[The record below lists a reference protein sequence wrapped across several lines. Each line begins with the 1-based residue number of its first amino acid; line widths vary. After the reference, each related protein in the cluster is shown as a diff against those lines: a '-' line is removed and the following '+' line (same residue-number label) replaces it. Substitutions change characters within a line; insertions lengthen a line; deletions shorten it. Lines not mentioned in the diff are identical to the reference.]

1 MTWQPEPHL
10 VDAITRAGLPAP
22 HAERVLWLG
31 YTVAEIRAI
40 EADRRRQSRELASQ
54 ITRDES

>member
-1 MTWQPEPHL
+1 MTWQPEAHL

-22 HAERVLWLG
+22 NPARALELG

-40 EADRRRQSRELASQ
+40 EAERRR
-54 ITRDES
+54 RDAAEAKAGS

>member
-1 MTWQPEPHL
+1 MARLMPWQPEPHL

-22 HAERVLWLG
+22 NPARALELG

-40 EADRRRQSRELASQ
+40 EADRRRRDAAEAKAS
-54 ITRDES
+54 S